1 LNSELLAI
9 AITGISINLKKIKKK
24 MAFDGLGDVV
34 KKVTEITG
42 ISYIANVISNGDPK
56 IECSPCEER
65 RKLMNQKFPFKK

>member
-1 LNSELLAI
+1 
-9 AITGISINLKKIKKK
+9 

-34 KKVTEITG
+34 KQVTEITG